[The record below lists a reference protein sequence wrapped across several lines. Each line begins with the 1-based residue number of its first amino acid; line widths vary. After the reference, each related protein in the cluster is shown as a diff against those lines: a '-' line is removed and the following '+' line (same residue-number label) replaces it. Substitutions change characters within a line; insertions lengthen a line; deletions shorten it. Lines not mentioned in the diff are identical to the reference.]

1 MNMFIYQYRNFFFFQ
16 ILDLCEYL
24 IEFYSLYSGYVVLIL
39 ERKFFMYSI
48 YILYLFFVEDQFKV

>member
-16 ILDLCEYL
+16 IFDLCEYL

-48 YILYLFFVEDQFKV
+48 YILFLFVVEDQFKV